1 MIENKVMKTIPQF
14 LQNTQIEK
22 IIQSELNFK
31 KQLLTELKEL
41 LKNFDT
47 INVEGS
53 INSRYIAL
61 MMLSLFNA
69 FHLKKGLKKDLI
81 NSLKALIFA
90 IKSIG
95 TDESFHLLFK
105 AFLHARVEVT
115 VNPNIPGK
123 IIIKLID
130 NIRSP
135 IKFKI
140 AGKINGKLKIIIVKH
155 KGKFKKLAS
164 NYIPKDFKN
173 SIYGFIKSLIPAG
186 RTIKIFDTYDEEIK

>member
-1 MIENKVMKTIPQF
+1 MKTLPQF
-14 LQNTQIEK
+14 LQNTQIAK
-22 IIQSELNFK
+22 ITQSEISFK
-31 KQLLTELKEL
+31 KQLLGELKDL
-41 LKNFDT
+41 RNNFKT
-47 INVEGS
+47 IDIEEN

-105 AFLHARVEVT
+105 AFLHARVEVN
-115 VNPNIPGK
+115 VNPEIPGE

-140 AGKINGKLKIIIVKH
+140 AGKNNGKLKIIIVKH
-155 KGKFKKLAS
+155 KGKFRKLAS
-164 NYIPKDFKN
+164 NYIPKDFTN
-173 SIYGFIKSLIPAG
+173 SVYGFIKSLIPAG
-186 RTIKIFDTYDEEIK
+186 RTIKIFDTYDKEIK